1 MHKRDIVGVVL
12 SAAVGVLT
20 GMIYFCGKS
29 SGKIDAYLDCSNA
42 LQEAFDKAQAEQ
54 TE

>member
-1 MHKRDIVGVVL
+1 MHKRDIMGLVL

-29 SGKIDAYLDCSNA
+29 SGKIDAYQDCYNQI
-42 LQEAFDKAQAEQ
+42 QETIDKAQAEQ
-54 TE
+54 PE